1 MANIERSIDVDAPL
15 EFVFEKFR
23 DFESFPRFMGGI
35 EEVRRKDDL
44 TLEWRAEV
52 DGRQFSWEEIIVQ
65 EIEHERI
72 VWRSASGPS
81 AAGVVTFLPLNDT
94 TTTVM
99 LQIDYEP
106 QSFVEEVGRAVTV
119 EEQLV
124 DDSLDA
130 FKQMV
135 EGKHAGSGWHD
146 PVER

>member
-1 MANIERSIDVDAPL
+1 M
-15 EFVFEKFR
+15 
-23 DFESFPRFMGGI
+23 
-35 EEVRRKDDL
+35 
-44 TLEWRAEV
+44 
-52 DGRQFSWEEIIVQ
+52 
-65 EIEHERI
+65 
-72 VWRSASGPS
+72 
-81 AAGVVTFLPLNDT
+81 TFLPLNDT